1 LAGPHR
7 AIRFGL
13 FNAEEQGRIGSIHY
27 ASDQR
32 LAGAPILAVYC
43 MDMIGFNGVPERDF
57 EVHFGLASN
66 REVQERSRPLAEL
79 LEQIRPLVSPE
90 LAPVEVHPGTPD
102 AADGAD
108 HRSDH
113 SSFQDAGFAAC
124 LVSENFF
131 PTPGRPVTDS
141 NPNYHRFGDRLDQ
154 LDLAYAA
161 DIARTVT
168 AAVWLAA
175 RA

>member
-1 LAGPHR
+1 
-7 AIRFGL
+7 
-13 FNAEEQGRIGSIHY
+13 
-27 ASDQR
+27 
-32 LAGAPILAVYC
+32 
-43 MDMIGFNGVPERDF
+43 MDMIGFNRVPERDF

-79 LEQIRPLVSPE
+79 LEKVRPLVSPK
-90 LAPVEVHPGTPD
+90 LTPVEVHPDRPD

-113 SSFQDAGFAAC
+113 SSFQDADFAAC
-124 LVSENFF
+124 LVAENFF

-168 AAVWLAA
+168 AAVWLYA

>member
-1 LAGPHR
+1 
-7 AIRFGL
+7 
-13 FNAEEQGRIGSIHY
+13 
-27 ASDQR
+27 
-32 LAGAPILAVYC
+32 
-43 MDMIGFNGVPERDF
+43 MIGFNGVPERDF

-66 REVQERSRPLAEL
+66 REVQERSRPLAAL
-79 LEQIRPLVSPE
+79 LEQVRPLVSPE

-102 AADGAD
+102 AADEAD

-113 SSFQDAGFAAC
+113 SSFQDTGFAAC